1 MGNVACIDE
10 MKYAHET
17 VIRKVERKRQQG
29 RPRRSYKES
38 IEKEKRV
45 KAMENG
51 NVDCNSAGLCRDCL
65 TLKMTPLRSIE
76 ATVTIH
82 QSTRCEVT

>member
-1 MGNVACIDE
+1 VGNVACIDE

-45 KAMENG
+45 KAMEN
-51 NVDCNSAGLCRDCL
+51 
-65 TLKMTPLRSIE
+65 
-76 ATVTIH
+76 
-82 QSTRCEVT
+82 